1 MAITELSIRNY
12 RSLRDLRLPLGQLTV
27 VTGPNGSGKSNL
39 YRALWLI
46 AQISEGGF
54 ARALCREG
62 GLVSALWAG
71 PRRSKDPWR
80 MSLGFRTE
88 DLSFQLDCGFPI
100 PSNTLFG
107 YDPQIK
113 EEAIWMG
120 KVRRPSTTLVDRR
133 GAVAR
138 LLDQGGEKV
147 EYPATLS
154 ENESIL
160 SQLREPQ
167 RFPEL
172 YSLRD
177 EIRRWRFYHAFR
189 TDADAPLRFPQISV
203 QTPVLDHDGSDLAAA
218 LQTILEIG
226 DARTLQTAIETALP
240 GRALEIL
247 ANDPDPTHRSPRTT
261 ELCVALRTEGCL
273 RPLVARELSD
283 GTLKYLC
290 LVAALLTPRPP
301 ALIALNEPEAS
312 LHPDLLAPLAEL
324 IVDASRYSQVWVT
337 THSPSLA
344 QAIEARSRVAPI
356 GLRLIDGETVIAEGG
371 TGDDG
376 DDDAPHPSR
385 HDLPSRETHPPAAPP
400 GEER

>member
-1 MAITELSIRNY
+1 MPITELSLRNY
-12 RSLRDLRLPLGQLTV
+12 RSLRDVRLSLGRLTV

-39 YRALWLI
+39 YRALWLLSQI
-46 AQISEGGF
+46 AEGGF
-54 ARALCREG
+54 ARALCQEG
-62 GLVSALWAG
+62 GLASALWAG

-80 MSLGFRTE
+80 MSVGFRTD

-100 PSNTLFG
+100 PGNTLFG

-113 EEAIWMG
+113 EEAVWLG

-133 GAVAR
+133 GGTAKLR
-138 LLDQGGEKV
+138 ESGGETV
-147 EYPATLS
+147 EYPAALT
-154 ENESIL
+154 ENESVL

-177 EIRRWRFYHAFR
+177 EMRQWRFYHGFR
-189 TDADAPLRFPQISV
+189 TDAEAPLRTPQISV
-203 QTPVLDHDGSDLAAA
+203 RTPVLSHDGSDLAAA
-218 LQTILEIG
+218 LQTILEVG
-226 DARTLQTAIETALP
+226 DARTLHEAIGRGLP
-240 GRALEIL
+240 GRVLEIL

-290 LVAALLTPRPP
+290 LVAALLSPRPP

-324 IVDASRYSQVWVT
+324 IVDAARYSQVWVT
-337 THSPSLA
+337 THSTPLA
-344 QAIEARSRVAPI
+344 EAIERKSRVSPVV
-356 GLRLIDGETVIAEGG
+356 LRLVEGETMVREADESDEDSSEIGSDSHPDGFSA
-371 TGDDG
+371 TG
-376 DDDAPHPSR
+376 S
-385 HDLPSRETHPPAAPP
+385 APP
-400 GEER
+400 PS

>member
-12 RSLRDLRLPLGQLTV
+12 RSLRDLRLPLGRLTV

-80 MSLGFRTE
+80 MSLGFRTDE
-88 DLSFQLDCGFPI
+88 LSFQLDCGFPI

-113 EEAIWMG
+113 EETIWLG

-133 GAVAR
+133 GGVAR
-138 LLDQGGEKV
+138 MLEQGGDRV

-189 TDADAPLRFPQISV
+189 TDADAPVRFPQISV

-218 LQTILEIG
+218 LQTILEVG
-226 DARTLQTAIETALP
+226 DARTLQSAIEAALP

-344 QAIEARSRVAPI
+344 EAIEARSGVSPI
-356 GLRLIDGETVIAEGG
+356 RLRLVEGETVIAEGG
-371 TGDDG
+371 TGEHDSG
-376 DDDAPHPSR
+376 DPDETGTSASR
-385 HDLPSRETHPPAAPP
+385 STAAPP
-400 GEER
+400 SADP

>member
-1 MAITELSIRNY
+1 MPLTELSLRNY
-12 RSLRDLRLPLGQLTV
+12 RSLRDVRLSLGRLTV

-39 YRALWLI
+39 YRALWLL
-46 AQISEGGF
+46 AQIAEGEF
-54 ARALCREG
+54 ARALCQEG
-62 GLVSALWAG
+62 GLASALWAG

-80 MSLGFRTE
+80 MSLGFRTDE
-88 DLSFQLDCGFPI
+88 LSFQLDCGFPI
-100 PSNTLFG
+100 PGNTLFG

-113 EEAIWMG
+113 EEAVWLG

-133 GAVAR
+133 GGTAKLR
-138 LLDQGGEKV
+138 DSQGELV
-147 EYPATLS
+147 EFPATLT

-172 YSLRD
+172 YALRD
-177 EIRRWRFYHAFR
+177 EMRHWRFYHAFR
-189 TDADAPLRFPQISV
+189 TDAEAPIRTPQISV
-203 QTPVLDHDGSDLAAA
+203 RTPVLGHDGSDLAAA
-218 LQTILEIG
+218 LQTILETG
-226 DARTLQTAIETALP
+226 DARTLHQAIERGLP

-290 LVAALLTPRPP
+290 LVAALLSPRPP

-324 IVDASRYSQVWVT
+324 IVDAARYSQVWVT
-337 THSPSLA
+337 THSTPLA
-344 QAIEARSRVAPI
+344 EAIERKSRVSPVV
-356 GLRLIDGETVIAEGG
+356 LRLVEGETVLSEPDEPEDEESA
-371 TGDDG
+371 
-376 DDDAPHPSR
+376 S
-385 HDLPSRETHPPAAPP
+385 LPVERPAPP
-400 GEER
+400 ET

>member
-12 RSLRDLRLPLGQLTV
+12 RSLRDLRLPLGRLTV

-80 MSLGFRTE
+80 MSLGFRTDE
-88 DLSFQLDCGFPI
+88 LSFQLDCGFPI

-113 EEAIWMG
+113 EETIWLG

-133 GAVAR
+133 GGVAR
-138 LLDQGGEKV
+138 MLEQGGDRV

-189 TDADAPLRFPQISV
+189 TDADAPVRFPQISV

-218 LQTILEIG
+218 LQTILEVG
-226 DARTLQTAIETALP
+226 DARTLQSAIEAALP

-312 LHPDLLAPLAEL
+312 LHPDLLAPLAAL

-344 QAIEARSRVAPI
+344 EAIEARSGVSPI
-356 GLRLIDGETVIAEGG
+356 RLRLVEGETVIAEGG
-371 TGDDG
+371 TGEHDSG
-376 DDDAPHPSR
+376 DPDETGTSASR
-385 HDLPSRETHPPAAPP
+385 STAAPP
-400 GEER
+400 SGDP